1 MLKLMMFMFYT
12 VVKILTTNTSM
23 TLYHKVFDK
32 TSRLDKWE
40 RYIIKNVMWQGGKGA
55 SINKG
60 YEKAN
65 DISIYI
71 PYNINDNL
79 TDIPISIGDIVVKGT
94 VENDITKQ
102 SDLNVYNYNITTLI
116 NNDYGSSNMKH
127 IQIGAK

>member
-1 MLKLMMFMFYT
+1 MMFMFYT